1 MKIDISLFSK
11 PQNLFESVGMWFFI
25 VEFIEF
31 ANQLQYI
38 YLWLRTV
45 LDFEYVKKSPF
56 LISSFIF
63 SSFSFLLP
71 FAKVITGNWGNR
83 WEKKNIVFGG
93 KPNTFTTN
101 CRFFF
106 VSGPCA
112 QCSTFPFL
120 YIREHSRLMASSLLG
135 SWKDEIWVSP
145 NTNQLK
151 NKNDWR
157 CFAGPSRLVL
167 NATFGRPNDGT
178 QDQSLGESCCC
189 S

>member
-63 SSFSFLLP
+63 SSFSFLLH

-101 CRFFF
+101 CRFFLF
-106 VSGPCA
+106 LVRALSVVP
-112 QCSTFPFL
+112 FPFYTYENIHDWWPHPFWGL
-120 YIREHSRLMASSLLG
+120 EKTKFG
-135 SWKDEIWVSP
+135 SHPTQINWKTKMIEDVSP
-145 NTNQLK
+145 V
-151 NKNDWR
+151 R
-157 CFAGPSRLVL
+157 VG
-167 NATFGRPNDGT
+167 
-178 QDQSLGESCCC
+178 
-189 S
+189 